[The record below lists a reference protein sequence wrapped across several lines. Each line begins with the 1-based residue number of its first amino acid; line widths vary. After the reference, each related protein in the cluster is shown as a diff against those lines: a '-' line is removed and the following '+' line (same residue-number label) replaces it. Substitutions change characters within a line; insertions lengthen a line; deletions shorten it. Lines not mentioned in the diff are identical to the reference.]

1 MTEMIQSNT
10 MKREVDNF
18 DYNMKLIDVETII
31 LNYFQ
36 LNNIEVTPDNPEY
49 SIYLSSI
56 VDDANNPIHNESFF
70 EYVKEYSNIYFNRV
84 GSMQLAD
91 NSNLDVIQKSRL
103 ELLNKTFQNIKDENA
118 INIMEAEQSGLVPK
132 PSARRNKTLN
142 VANATG
148 YARKW
153 AFDRNYSFPNYKE
166 DCTNFASQI
175 LYYGNVEP
183 STAVNAS
190 GNSWQFGGG
199 AGKGWY
205 NAHQFFTYWSAEG
218 KPVSGFTNATGVK
231 NAAKEGYFLGYKSK
245 KTYEIH
251 HVAYVSKKSGS
262 KIYIT
267 QHVTDR
273 RDQDWDT
280 LASTVFLNDSVLVLK
295 F

>member
-1 MTEMIQSNT
+1 MKIIKISLLLGVSAGLLGSLVFPSNRVSANEGQTMTEMIQSNT
-10 MKREVDNF
+10 KKREVDNF
-18 DYNMKLIDVETII
+18 DYNMKLVDVETVI

-49 SIYLSSI
+49 STYLSSI

-70 EYVKEYSNIYFNRV
+70 EYVKEYSNVYFNRV

-91 NSNLDVIQKSRL
+91 NSNLDVIRKSRL

-118 INIMEAEQSGLVPK
+118 VNIMEAEQSGLVPK

-142 VANATG
+142 VENVTG

-175 LYYGNVEP
+175 VYYGNVEP

-199 AGKGWY
+199 AGK
-205 NAHQFFTYWSAEG
+205 F
-218 KPVSGFTNATGVK
+218 K
-231 NAAKEGYFLGYKSK
+231 
-245 KTYEIH
+245 
-251 HVAYVSKKSGS
+251 
-262 KIYIT
+262 
-267 QHVTDR
+267 R
-273 RDQDWDT
+273 R
-280 LASTVFLNDSVLVLK
+280 K
-295 F
+295 